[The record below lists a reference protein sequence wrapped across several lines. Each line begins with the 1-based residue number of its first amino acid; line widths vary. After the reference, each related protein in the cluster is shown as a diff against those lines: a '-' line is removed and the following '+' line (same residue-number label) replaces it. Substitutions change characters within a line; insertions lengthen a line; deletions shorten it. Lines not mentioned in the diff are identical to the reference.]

1 MTMAEMKRHTRVD
14 FMATDEDK
22 AVFLEDDAVD
32 LDSETE
38 DDILDSEGVEVDETR
53 KGSFRN
59 RIVMLSRAT
68 RF

>member
-1 MTMAEMKRHTRVD
+1 
-14 FMATDEDK
+14 MATDEDK